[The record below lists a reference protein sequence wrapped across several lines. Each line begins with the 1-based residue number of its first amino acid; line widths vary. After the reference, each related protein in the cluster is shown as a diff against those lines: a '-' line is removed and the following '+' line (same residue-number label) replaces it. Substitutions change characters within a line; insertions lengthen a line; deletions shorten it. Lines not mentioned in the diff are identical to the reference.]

1 LLLRISFVLVA
12 LVCLVGI
19 QTLVSIL
26 GVFIEALAQQG
37 PVTTKSPPP
46 ASPKGKTPTIISN
59 SSDLKIELVY
69 KGLEYP
75 SNMVFLNST
84 DILVLEKNNGQVR
97 LVRDGA
103 IQEDPVLDVT
113 VSTEDESG
121 LLGIDIL
128 KDSSRGSN
136 KSYAFVYFTEA
147 QGEVEKKELVEIGNR
162 LYRYEV
168 SEDNSSN
175 IKLINPDLVL
185 SVPSSPGTHHNGGI
199 VLIGPDDNLYVG
211 VGDLEDHL
219 TYTQNVKTGRAFE
232 NSSVIFRLDKD
243 GNAATDGP
251 FNTSKAP
258 RGVYAY
264 GIRNS
269 FGMDFDPLTGKLW
282 DSENGPGFGDEINL
296 VESGFNS
303 GWNKLQ
309 GFWSADSYFGGKYL
323 PPDMAHESDLVH
335 LSENSTYSHPE
346 FAWNQTVGVTAL
358 RFIDSEG
365 LGEDYQYD
373 LFAADINNGNV
384 YHFNLTNNNY
394 NNNTSTTNE
403 VGNNRDSLLL
413 GGRLADMV
421 ANTTEESNEAL
432 FATGF
437 AGVTDLEVGPDG
449 YLYILTFHK
458 SQGSIYRI
466 VPNI

>member
-1 LLLRISFVLVA
+1 LLLRISSILVA
-12 LVCLVGI
+12 LVCLIGI

-26 GVFIEALAQQG
+26 GVFTEASAQQV
-37 PVTTKSPPP
+37 PVSTKSPPP

-59 SSDLKIELVY
+59 NSDLKIELVY

-97 LVRDGA
+97 LVRDGT
-103 IQEDPVLDVT
+103 IQQEPVLDVT

-121 LLGIDIL
+121 LLGIDVF
-128 KDSSRGSN
+128 KDSSGSN

-147 QGEVEKKELVEIGNR
+147 QGGVEQKGLVEIGNR
-162 LYRYEV
+162 LYKYEI
-168 SEDNSSN
+168 SQNNSGKT
-175 IKLINPDLVL
+175 KLINPELVL
-185 SVPSSPGTHHNGGI
+185 SVPPSPGTHHNGGI
-199 VLIGPDDNLYVG
+199 VLIGPDDSLYVG
-211 VGDLEDHL
+211 IGDLEDHL
-219 TYTQNVKTGRAFE
+219 TYTQNVETGKAFE

-243 GNAATDGP
+243 GNPAADGP
-251 FNTSKAP
+251 FNTSKVP

-309 GFWSADSYFGGKYL
+309 GFWSADTYFGGKYL
-323 PPDMAHESDLVH
+323 TIDKAHESDLVQ

-346 FAWNQTVGVTAL
+346 FAWNQTVGVTAI
-358 RFIDSEG
+358 RFVDG
-365 LGEDYQYD
+365 GRLGENYQYD
-373 LFAADINNGNV
+373 LFAADINNGNI
-384 YHFNLTNNNY
+384 YHFDLTNDSNNTI
-394 NNNTSTTNE
+394 NNNEAN
-403 VGNNRDSLLL
+403 NNRDSLLL
-413 GGRLADMV
+413 NGRLSDKI
-421 ANTTEESNEAL
+421 ANTTAESNEAV

-449 YLYILTFHK
+449 YMYILTFHK

>member
-1 LLLRISFVLVA
+1 MLLRLSFILGSI
-12 LVCLVGI
+12 LCLIGI
-19 QTLVSIL
+19 QTLVSNL
-26 GVFIEALAQQG
+26 GLFIEASAQQG

-59 SSDLKIELVY
+59 NSDLKIELVY

-128 KDSSRGSN
+128 KDSSSGSN

-147 QGEVEKKELVEIGNR
+147 QGEAEKKGLVEIGNR

-168 SEDNSSN
+168 SEDNSGN
-175 IKLINPDLVL
+175 IKLINADLFL
-185 SVPSSPGTHHNGGI
+185 SFPPSLGTHHNGGI
-199 VLIGPDDNLYVG
+199 VLVGPDDNLYIG
-211 VGDLEDHL
+211 IGDLEDHL
-219 TYTQNVKTGRAFE
+219 TYTQNVETGRAFE

-243 GNAATDGP
+243 GNAAIGGP
-251 FNTSKAP
+251 FNTSKVP

-309 GFWSADSYFGGKYL
+309 GFWSADTYFGGKYL
-323 PPDMAHESDLVH
+323 PIDKALEMDLVY

-358 RFIDSEG
+358 RFIDSER

-384 YHFNLTNNNY
+384 YHFDLTNNNN
-394 NNNTSTTNE
+394 NNNTNATNE

-413 GGRLADMV
+413 GGRLADKV

>member
-1 LLLRISFVLVA
+1 LLLRISFILVA
-12 LVCLVGI
+12 LLCLIGI
-19 QTLVSIL
+19 QKLVSIL
-26 GVFIEALAQQG
+26 GVFIEASAQQG

-59 SSDLKIELVY
+59 NSDLKIELVY

-97 LVRDGA
+97 LVRDGV

-121 LLGIDIL
+121 LLGIDL
-128 KDSSRGSN
+128 FKDSSGSN

-147 QGEVEKKELVEIGNR
+147 QGEVEKKGLVEIGNR

-168 SEDNSSN
+168 SEGNSGN

-185 SVPSSPGTHHNGGI
+185 SVPPSPGTHHNGGI
-199 VLIGPDDNLYVG
+199 VLVGPDDNLYIG

-251 FNTSKAP
+251 FNTSKVP

-309 GFWSADSYFGGKYL
+309 GFWSADTYFGGKYL
-323 PPDMAHESDLVH
+323 PIDKALEMDLVY

-346 FAWNQTVGVTAL
+346 FAWNRTVGVTAL
-358 RFIDSEG
+358 RFIDSER

-384 YHFNLTNNNY
+384 YHFDLTSNNN
-394 NNNTSTTNE
+394 NNNTNTTNE

-413 GGRLADMV
+413 GGRLADKV

>member
-1 LLLRISFVLVA
+1 MLLRISFILVA
-12 LVCLVGI
+12 LVCLIGI
-19 QTLVSIL
+19 QTLVSNL
-26 GVFIEALAQQG
+26 GVFTDASAQQG

-46 ASPKGKTPTIISN
+46 ASPKGKTPTIISSN
-59 SSDLKIELVY
+59 SDLKIELVY
-69 KGLEYP
+69 KGLKYP

-97 LVRDGA
+97 LVRDGV

-121 LLGIDIL
+121 LLGIDVFN
-128 KDSSRGSN
+128 DSSGSN

-147 QGEVEKKELVEIGNR
+147 QGEVEMKGLVEIGNR

-168 SEDNSSN
+168 SKDNSGN
-175 IKLINPDLVL
+175 IKLINPELVL
-185 SVPSSPGTHHNGGI
+185 SVPPSPGTHHNGGI
-199 VLIGPDDNLYVG
+199 VLVGPDNNLYIG

-243 GNAATDGP
+243 GNAASDDP
-251 FNTSKAP
+251 FNTSKVP

-309 GFWSADSYFGGKYL
+309 GFWSADTYFGGKYL
-323 PPDMAHESDLVH
+323 PIDKALEMDLVYF
-335 LSENSTYSHPE
+335 SENNTYSHPE
-346 FAWNQTVGVTAL
+346 FAWNQTVGITAL
-358 RFIDSEG
+358 RFIDSER

-384 YHFNLTNNNY
+384 YHFDLTNNN
-394 NNNTSTTNE
+394 NNNTNFINE
-403 VGNNRDSLLL
+403 VGTNRDSLLL
-413 GGRLADMV
+413 GGRLADKV

>member
-1 LLLRISFVLVA
+1 
-12 LVCLVGI
+12 
-19 QTLVSIL
+19 
-26 GVFIEALAQQG
+26 
-37 PVTTKSPPP
+37 
-46 ASPKGKTPTIISN
+46 
-59 SSDLKIELVY
+59 
-69 KGLEYP
+69 

-97 LVRDGA
+97 LVRDGT
-103 IQEDPVLDVT
+103 IQQEPVLDVT

-121 LLGIDIL
+121 LLGIDVF
-128 KDSSRGSN
+128 KDSSSGSN

-147 QGEVEKKELVEIGNR
+147 QGEVEKKGLVEIGNR
-162 LYRYEV
+162 LYKYEI
-168 SEDNSSN
+168 SQNNSGKT
-175 IKLINPDLVL
+175 KLINPELVL
-185 SVPSSPGTHHNGGI
+185 SVPPSPGTRHSGGM
-199 VLIGPDDNLYVG
+199 VLIGPDDSLYVAI
-211 VGDLEDHL
+211 GDLEDHL
-219 TYTQNVKTGRAFE
+219 TYTQNVETGRAFE

-243 GNAATDGP
+243 GNPAADGP
-251 FNTSKAP
+251 FNTSKVL

-309 GFWSADSYFGGKYL
+309 GFWSADTYFGGKYL
-323 PPDMAHESDLVH
+323 PIDKAHESDLVQ

-346 FAWNQTVGVTAL
+346 FAWNQTVGVTAI
-358 RFIDSEG
+358 RFVDG
-365 LGEDYQYD
+365 GRLGENYQYD
-373 LFAADINNGNV
+373 LFAADINNGNI
-384 YHFNLTNNNY
+384 YHFDLTNDSNNTI
-394 NNNTSTTNE
+394 NNNEAN
-403 VGNNRDSLLL
+403 NNRDSLLL
-413 GGRLADMV
+413 NGRLSDKI
-421 ANTTEESNEAL
+421 ANTTAESNEAV

-449 YLYILTFHK
+449 YMYILTFHK